1 MRRRDLLLS
10 LSALGLAEPGA
21 SPAHAQTAQRVGYL
35 SPESEHASDRIEVFL
50 LEGLRQ
56 LGWVEGRN
64 LTFVARYATTPED
77 LARAATDLVRLN
89 PMVIVTAGNPATEA
103 VKAATDNIPVV
114 FGVANDPVRRGLI
127 ASLSRPGGNV
137 TGLATMD
144 EMVAKQLELL
154 REMLPAAKRL
164 AYIFQPA
171 YSEPVRSELAKENEA
186 TAVVLGLEYQEF
198 PVRHADEIAAAI
210 TDAVF
215 AGCDS
220 LLIEATDILLS
231 HRYLIVSLA
240 AQQRLPTI
248 SRHRGFVHAGG
259 LASYGESLPDL
270 FRRAATYVDKL
281 LKGARPA
288 DLPVEQPTTFELA
301 INVKTAKTL
310 GLTIPPTLLA
320 RADEVIE

>member
-1 MRRRDLLLS
+1 MRSVGWPTDQTSFAPTGKRMRRRDLLLS

-50 LEGLRQ
+50 LERLRQ

-64 LTFVARYATTPED
+64 LTFVARYATNPED

-144 EMVAKQLELL
+144 RVIQ
-154 REMLPAAKRL
+154 R
-164 AYIFQPA
+164 
-171 YSEPVRSELAKENEA
+171 
-186 TAVVLGLEYQEF
+186 TAG
-198 PVRHADEIAAAI
+198 
-210 TDAVF
+210 
-215 AGCDS
+215 AG
-220 LLIEATDILLS
+220 
-231 HRYLIVSLA
+231 R
-240 AQQRLPTI
+240 
-248 SRHRGFVHAGG
+248 
-259 LASYGESLPDL
+259 
-270 FRRAATYVDKL
+270 
-281 LKGARPA
+281 
-288 DLPVEQPTTFELA
+288 
-301 INVKTAKTL
+301 
-310 GLTIPPTLLA
+310 
-320 RADEVIE
+320 

>member
-10 LSALGLAEPGA
+10 LSALGLAEGG
-21 SPAHAQTAQRVGYL
+21 SPVHAQTAQRLGYL
-35 SPESEHASDRIEVFL
+35 SPEPEQASDRIEVFL

-64 LTFVARYATTPED
+64 LTFVARYATTPEE
-77 LARAATDLVRLN
+77 LARAAIDLVRLN
-89 PMVIVTAGNPATEA
+89 PKVIATAGNPATEA
-103 VKAATDNIPVV
+103 VKAATDSIPVV
-114 FGVANDPVRRGLI
+114 FGVANDPVRRGLV

-171 YSEPVRSELAKENEA
+171 YSEPVRSDLAKENEA
-186 TAVVLGLEYQEF
+186 TALVLGLEYQEF
-198 PVRHADEIAAAI
+198 PVLHPGEIAEAI

-231 HRYLIVSLA
+231 HRYLIASLA
-240 AQQRLPTI
+240 AQQRLPSI
-248 SRHRGFVHAGG
+248 SRHRGFVLAGG

-281 LKGARPA
+281 LKGAKPA
-288 DLPVEQPTTFELA
+288 ELPVEQPMTFELA
-301 INVKTAKTL
+301 FNMKTAKAL
-310 GLTIPPTLLA
+310 GIEIPSSLLA

>member
-1 MRRRDLLLS
+1 M
-10 LSALGLAEPGA
+10 
-21 SPAHAQTAQRVGYL
+21 HAQTAQRLGYL
-35 SPESEHASDRIEVFL
+35 SPEPEQASDRIEVFL

-77 LARAATDLVRLN
+77 LARAAIDLVRLN
-89 PMVIVTAGNPATEA
+89 PKVIATAGNPATEA
-103 VKAATDNIPVV
+103 VKAATDSIPVV
-114 FGVANDPVRRGLI
+114 FGVANDPVRRGLV

-154 REMLPAAKRL
+154 RGMLPAAKRL

-171 YSEPVRSELAKENEA
+171 YSQPVRSELAKENEA
-186 TAVVLGLEYQEF
+186 TAGVLGLEYREF
-198 PVRHADEIAAAI
+198 PVLHPREIAEAI

-231 HRYLIVSLA
+231 HR
-240 AQQRLPTI
+240 
-248 SRHRGFVHAGG
+248 
-259 LASYGESLPDL
+259 
-270 FRRAATYVDKL
+270 
-281 LKGARPA
+281 
-288 DLPVEQPTTFELA
+288 
-301 INVKTAKTL
+301 
-310 GLTIPPTLLA
+310 
-320 RADEVIE
+320 